1 MVNSAENPIH
11 QKSGPATAWT
21 TTNAAEALPGV
32 MTPLAFTA
40 WFPPLERGIRA
51 AFHTLGVLRADE
63 VDVPPSVDDRTSA
76 IFFGRYAANL
86 ETLRRFSD
94 LTPGTSGDDFERQLF
109 GTVRPEA
116 RSYRSKRRYPVV
128 ALKAPLLVARLPRWV
143 AATATEIDAWWRST
157 TAPGRDT
164 RPAMARFAEGQATL
178 ERALH
183 VHMAAT
189 FLSQGLSQQ
198 LGVLAA
204 AAGKPELELR
214 LSTGYS
220 LEETRLVAHL
230 YRVAHDGAPLAEFLA
245 TYGFHGP
252 AEGELSSHSWRERPE
267 IVEGLVAKY
276 RESRRGDPLEK
287 EAAQA
292 RLRAAAEQELLADL
306 AAARRPGARILLR
319 LARRYVPLREITKAT
334 FLRSLDGIRAA
345 ARARGHEL
353 VEAGKLADVED
364 VFYLTAEE
372 LADPVPGNARE
383 LVEGRRRL
391 RKEYEGCTVP
401 KLWVGNPEPVPLSD
415 AAVGEDRVSGLAGI
429 GASAGVVEGRVRVIT
444 DALDCCEL
452 EPGEILVCHTTDPS
466 WASAFHLVAAV
477 VIDVGSI
484 ASHGAIVS
492 REFGIPCV
500 INTGDGTAALRTG
513 DVVRVDGTAGT
524 VTVLAPA

>member
-1 MVNSAENPIH
+1 MAENPIH
-11 QKSGPATAWT
+11 QLSGPATAWA

-32 MTPLAFTA
+32 MTPLAFTT

-51 AFHTLGVLRADE
+51 AFHTLGVLRAAEVGVPESIDE
-63 VDVPPSVDDRTSA
+63 RTSA
-76 IFFGRYAANL
+76 IFFGRYAGNL

-94 LTPGTSGDDFERQLF
+94 LTPGTSGDDFERQMF
-109 GTVRPEA
+109 GTVRPDA
-116 RSYRSKRRYPVV
+116 RNYRSKRRYPVV
-128 ALKAPLLVARLPRWV
+128 AVKAPVMLARLPRWV
-143 AATATEIDAWWRST
+143 EATAADIDGWWRAT
-157 TAPGRDT
+157 TTPGRDT
-164 RPAMARFAEGQATL
+164 RPALSRFHEGQATL

-189 FLSQGLSQQ
+189 FISQGLSQQ

-204 AAGKPELELR
+204 AAGKPDLELR

-230 YRVAHDGAPLAEFLA
+230 YRVAHDGGPLDEFLQ

-267 IVEGLVAKY
+267 IVETLARKY
-276 RESRRGDPLEK
+276 RESRRGDPLEN
-287 EAAQA
+287 EAAQV
-292 RLRAAAEQELLADL
+292 RRRGEAEQELLAAL
-306 AAARRPGARILLR
+306 PAGKRPGAKVLLR
-319 LARRYVPLREITKAT
+319 LAQRYVPLREITKAT
-334 FLRSLDGIRAA
+334 FLRALDGLRAA

-353 VEAGKLADVED
+353 VAAGKLADVED
-364 VFYLTAEE
+364 IFYLTVDEI
-372 LADPVPGNARE
+372 ADPVPDDAGG
-383 LVEGRRRL
+383 LVVERRRL
-391 RKEYEGCTVP
+391 RKEYEGFTVP
-401 KLWVGNPEPVPLSD
+401 KFWIGNPEPVPLTT
-415 AAVGEDRVSGLAGI
+415 AAGAERVSEITGI

-444 DALDCCEL
+444 DALDCDRI

-500 INTGDGTAALRTG
+500 INTGNGTETLRTG
-513 DVVRVDGTAGT
+513 DVVRIDGTAGT
-524 VTVLAPA
+524 VTVLTPA